1 MKQNTMASKVSS
13 DYPAAHSMDTHWF
26 AIDEAGEVAVFDT
39 HETGPVPLGPNAA
52 DGIHSLAAFLNRDR
66 YGIPVLAAVG
76 DPLGAGEVTRDVD
89 LILSK
94 LNQEERAALD
104 QLMADRGLTEAQSTA
119 LKRHSLQVYSAWGAY
134 VELVDAADSL
144 AFSRDDGVIRIDETR
159 PIYHLLE
166 GTALA
171 SALCLVLK
179 QRVSAWRWV
188 TAAEYGKLAVDVYGM
203 YAFEQVD
210 QAHDFHEY
218 LVAPGLPPP
227 YKRRN
232 VPQAPRHGLATGTA
246 SADHVAPVYALP
258 GVSFAASER
267 VQVSDSIPCNAWNEG
282 QLTPTQGEVRVR
294 QYLLAFYEAEQS
306 VRDTL
311 IEGLRLS
318 AAQGDL
324 IAQHVL
330 GCLYGRSDML
340 QLEESARWFEAAAR
354 QAEFLAGGD
363 LDKFGQGVVA
373 QYCLSD
379 AYERGR
385 GVAQD
390 EAMAIRWL
398 ERAADGGLD
407 LAQFQLGLRYKA
419 GRGVAVDDS
428 KAHRLLRAAAAQGN
442 DDASRTLRYYPDF
455 EGANTGDAEAQC
467 ELAEM
472 YASGRAVEKNLTSA
486 VQWYAAA
493 AEQGNLKALFALTDA
508 LIADPASPAGQFMQL
523 VSNKLKTSAESG
535 NQQAQYRWGKSL
547 LTGTFGTVDIDKAC
561 DWLSAAAKGEWMY
574 DAQELLKKT
583 SIWPAARAGEAQ
595 AGYSLAWLFQELK
608 NYGHAVLWYRKVI
621 DALERQPVDSAD
633 MFENGSAAKCNLADK
648 YEHGQ
653 GVPQD
658 YQQAL
663 YWYRQSA
670 AQNNC
675 VAQYSLGNMYLSGL
689 GVPRDVETAR
699 QWLRKSAAQG
709 YQDAQKVL
717 DELPGSP

>member
-1 MKQNTMASKVSS
+1 MKQNTMAPKVSP

-26 AIDEAGEVAVFDT
+26 AIDEAGEVAMFDT
-39 HETGPVPLGPNAA
+39 HETGPVPVGPKAV
-52 DGIHSLAAFLNRDR
+52 DGIGTLPAFLNRDE

-76 DPLGAGEVTRDVD
+76 DPLSAGEVARDVD
-89 LILSK
+89 RILSK
-94 LNQEERAALD
+94 LNDKERATLD
-104 QLMADRGLTEAQSTA
+104 QLVADRGLSEAQTTE
-119 LKRHSLQVYSAWGAY
+119 LKRSLRVTSAWGAY

-144 AFSRDDGVIRIDETR
+144 DFSRDDGVIRIDETR

-179 QRVSAWRWV
+179 QRVSAWRWM
-188 TAAEYGKLAVDVYGM
+188 TAAEYEKLAVDVYGM

-218 LVAPGLPPP
+218 LVAPGSPPP
-227 YKRRN
+227 YERRN
-232 VPQAPRHGLATGTA
+232 APRVPRHGLATGAA

-258 GVSFAASER
+258 GVSFAGSER
-267 VQVSDSIPCNAWNEG
+267 VQVSDSIPCDTWHEG

-306 VRDTL
+306 VRETL
-311 IEGLRLS
+311 IGGLRLS

-330 GCLYGRSDML
+330 GCLYGRSDMM

-363 LDKFGQGVVA
+363 QDKFGQGLVA
-373 QYCLSD
+373 QYCLAD

-390 EAMAIRWL
+390 ESMAIHWL

-407 LAQFQLGLRYKA
+407 VALFQLGLRYKA
-419 GRGVAVDDS
+419 GRGVAVDGL
-428 KAHRLLRAAAAQGN
+428 KAHRLLRAAAAQGHRE
-442 DDASRTLRYYPDF
+442 ASWTLRNYPDF
-455 EGANTGDAEAQC
+455 EGANAGDAEAQC

-472 YASGRAVEKNLTSA
+472 YASGRAVDKSLTSA
-486 VQWYAAA
+486 MQWYAAA
-493 AEQGNLKALFALTDA
+493 AEQGNSKALFALTEA
-508 LIADPASPAGQFMQL
+508 LIADPASPAGQFRQL
-523 VSNKLKTSAESG
+523 VSNRLKACAMSG
-535 NQQAQYRWGKSL
+535 NQLAQYYWGKSL
-547 LTGTFGTVDIDKAC
+547 LTGTFGMVDIDKAC
-561 DWLSAAAKGEWMY
+561 EWLSAAAKSDWMY
-574 DAQELLKKT
+574 IAKELLKKA
-583 SIWPAARAGEAQ
+583 SVWPAARAGEAR
-595 AGYSLAWLFQELK
+595 AGYRLAWLFQELK
-608 NYGHAVLWYRKVI
+608 NHDQAVLWYRKVI
-621 DALERQPVDSAD
+621 DVLERQPVDSDD

-663 YWYRQSA
+663 YWYSQSA

-675 VAQYSLGNMYLSGL
+675 VAQYSLGNLYLRGL
-689 GVPRDVETAR
+689 GVPRNVETAR

-709 YQDAQKVL
+709 YEDAQKVL
-717 DELPGSP
+717 DDLPGSP